1 MAIERSNG
9 QSASVAI
16 VNLGCAKNVVD
27 AEEMLG
33 VLAEH
38 GYTLTNDTSRADVVI
53 VNTCGFIASAKEE
66 SLSAIRSALR
76 WKRRR
81 GAKVIVAGCLS
92 QRYGQKL
99 LEQVPEV
106 DALIGVGQM
115 ARIHEVV
122 ERTLSQSQPLIE
134 QRLPQHRWAQTGT
147 RVLSTAPWSAWL
159 KISEGCDHQCTFCA
173 IPAIRGKHVSK
184 PLPRVLAEAEHLAS
198 RGVQEINLIAQDS
211 TQYGLDLY
219 GKQMLPHLLRE
230 LSAMEAFRWIRVLYC
245 YPSRLTE
252 EVIEVLANTPGV
264 LPYVD
269 VPLQH
274 ADDEILRAMMRP
286 VGRERY
292 LRLIHRLHEA
302 NPDMTVRSTFIVG
315 FPGEAETHFS
325 SLLTFLEEAQ
335 LDRVGAF
342 IFSPED
348 GTPAEKLPN
357 RVPPHIA
364 QTRYHRLMRRQQRIS
379 LARNRA
385 WIGREMEV
393 LVESP
398 HPTQRNLWI
407 ARSFRDAPEVDG
419 TVLVRAREAQPGKF
433 LKTRITDATA
443 HDLIAE
449 CTTRLPV
456 HTEHREEVRCE

>member
-1 MAIERSNG
+1 M
-9 QSASVAI
+9 AI

-38 GYTLTNDTSRADVVI
+38 GYTLTADTSRADVVI
-53 VNTCGFIASAKEE
+53 VNTCGFIAGAKEE

-81 GAKVIVAGCLS
+81 GAKVIVTGCLS

-99 LEQVPEV
+99 LEQAPEV

-122 ERTLSQSQPLIE
+122 EHTLSQNHPLIE
-134 QRLPQHRWAQTGT
+134 QTPPQHRWARTGT

-159 KISEGCDHQCTFCA
+159 KISEGCDHKCTFCA
-173 IPAIRGKHVSK
+173 IPSFRGGHVSK
-184 PLPRVLAEAEHLAS
+184 PLPRVLAEAEDLAR
-198 RGVQEINLIAQDS
+198 RGVQEVNLIAQDS

-219 GKQMLPHLLRE
+219 GKQMLPRLLRE
-230 LSAMEAFRWIRVLYC
+230 LSAMDTFRWIRVLYC
-245 YPSRLTE
+245 YPSRVTD
-252 EVIEVLANTPGV
+252 EVIEVIANTPRV

-269 VPLQH
+269 MPLQH

-286 VGRERY
+286 MGQERY
-292 LRLIHRLHEA
+292 VQLIRRLREA

-315 FPGEAETHFS
+315 FPGETEAHFS
-325 SLLTFLEEAQ
+325 NLLAFLEEVQ
-335 LDRVGAF
+335 PDRAGAF
-342 IFSPED
+342 IFSPEE
-348 GTPAEKLPN
+348 GTPAEKLPD
-357 RVPPHIA
+357 RVPQHVA
-364 QTRYHRLMRRQQRIS
+364 QSRYDRLMRLQQRIS
-379 LARNRA
+379 LARNRT
-385 WIGREMEV
+385 WVGREIEV

-398 HPTQRNLWI
+398 HPTLRHLWI

-419 TVLVRAREAQPGKF
+419 TVLTWAKNAPLGAFMKVK
-433 LKTRITDATA
+433 ITDATTY
-443 HDLIAE
+443 DLIAKS
-449 CTTRLPV
+449 TNSLPV
-456 HTEHREEVRCE
+456 DSRHQEEVSL

>member
-1 MAIERSNG
+1 MGKERSNG
-9 QSASVAI
+9 KSASVAI

-38 GYTLTNDTSRADVVI
+38 GYTLTADPSRADAII

-66 SLSAIRSALR
+66 SLSAIRDAMR

-122 ERTLSQSQPLIE
+122 EQALGRTEPFIE
-134 QRLPQHRWAQTGT
+134 QTPPQHRWAKTGT
-147 RVLSTAPWSAWL
+147 RVLSTAPWSAYL
-159 KISEGCDHQCTFCA
+159 KISEGCDHKCTFCA
-173 IPAIRGKHVSK
+173 IPAFRGGHVSK
-184 PLPRVLAEAEHLAS
+184 PLERVLAEAEDLAA
-198 RGVQEINLIAQDS
+198 RGVKEVNLIAQDS

-245 YPSRLTE
+245 YPSRVTDAF
-252 EVIEVLANTPGV
+252 IEVLANTPGV

-269 VPLQH
+269 LPLQH

-286 VGRERY
+286 VGREKYVALIRR
-292 LRLIHRLHEA
+292 LREA
-302 NPDMTVRSTFIVG
+302 HPDMTVRSTFIVG
-315 FPGEAETHFS
+315 FPGETDMHFAN
-325 SLLTFLEEAQ
+325 LLSFLEEVQ
-335 LDRVGAF
+335 MDRAGAF

-357 RVPPHIA
+357 RVPQRVA
-364 QTRYHRLMRRQQRIS
+364 QTRYDRLMRLQQRIS
-379 LARNRA
+379 LMRNRA
-385 WIGREMEV
+385 WVGREIEV
-393 LVESP
+393 LVEAA
-398 HPTQRNLWI
+398 HPAQNNLWI

-419 TVLVRAREAQPGKF
+419 VVLVRGKNLRPGTFVKV
-433 LKTRITDATA
+433 TVTDATA
-443 HDLIAE
+443 YDLIAE
-449 CTTRLPV
+449 SNANLPV
-456 HTEHREEVRCE
+456 SAGHKEEVSP

>member
-1 MAIERSNG
+1 MGMERSNG
-9 QSASVAI
+9 KSASVAI

-38 GYTLTNDTSRADVVI
+38 GYTLTADPSRADAII

-66 SLSAIRSALR
+66 SLSAIRDALR

-122 ERTLSQSQPLIE
+122 EQALGHTEPFIE
-134 QRLPQHRWAQTGT
+134 QTPPQHRWATTGT
-147 RVLSTAPWSAWL
+147 RVLSTAPWSAYL
-159 KISEGCDHQCTFCA
+159 KISEGCDHKCTFCA
-173 IPAIRGKHVSK
+173 IPAFRGGHVSK
-184 PLPRVLAEAEHLAS
+184 PLERVLAEAEDLAD
-198 RGVQEINLIAQDS
+198 RGVKEVNLIAQDS

-245 YPSRLTE
+245 YPSRVTDAF
-252 EVIEVLANTPGV
+252 IEVLANTPGV

-269 VPLQH
+269 LPLQH

-286 VGRERY
+286 VGREKYVALIRR
-292 LRLIHRLHEA
+292 LREA
-302 NPDMTVRSTFIVG
+302 HPDMTVRSTFIVG
-315 FPGEAETHFS
+315 FPGETDMHFAN
-325 SLLTFLEEAQ
+325 LLSFLEEVQ
-335 LDRVGAF
+335 MDRAGAF

-357 RVPPHIA
+357 RVPQRVA
-364 QTRYHRLMRRQQRIS
+364 QTRYDRLMRLQQRIS
-379 LARNRA
+379 LMRNRA
-385 WIGREMEV
+385 WVGREIEV
-393 LVESP
+393 LVEAA
-398 HPTQRNLWI
+398 HPAQNNLWI

-419 TVLVRAREAQPGKF
+419 VVLVRGKNLQPGTFVKV
-433 LKTRITDATA
+433 TVTDATA
-443 HDLIAE
+443 YDLIAE
-449 CTTRLPV
+449 SNANLPV
-456 HTEHREEVRCE
+456 SAGHKEEVSP

>member
-1 MAIERSNG
+1 MTKGRSNG
-9 QSASVAI
+9 KSPSVAI

-38 GYTLTNDTSRADVVI
+38 GYTLTADTSRADAI
-53 VNTCGFIASAKEE
+53 IINTCGFIASAKEE
-66 SLSAIRSALR
+66 SLSAIRDAIR

-81 GAKVIVAGCLS
+81 RAKVIVAGCLS

-99 LEQVPEV
+99 LEQVPDV

-122 ERTLSQSQPLIE
+122 ERTLSSDQLVVEHTP
-134 QRLPQHRWAQTGT
+134 PQHRWARTGT
-147 RVLSTAPWSAWL
+147 RVLSTAPWSAYL

-173 IPAIRGKHVSK
+173 IPAFRGGHVSK
-184 PLPRVLAEAEHLAS
+184 PIERVLAEAEDLAR
-198 RGVQEINLIAQDS
+198 RGVKEVNLIAQDT
-211 TQYGLDLY
+211 TQYGFDLT

-230 LSAMEAFRWIRVLYC
+230 LSAMNAFRWIRVLYC
-245 YPSRLTE
+245 YPSRLTDQ
-252 EVIEVLANTPGV
+252 VINAFASTPGV

-269 VPLQH
+269 LPLQH

-286 VGRERY
+286 IGREKYIELIRR
-292 LRLIHRLHEA
+292 LREA

-315 FPGEAETHFS
+315 FPGETDQHFAN
-325 SLLTFLEEAQ
+325 LLSFLEEAQ

-357 RVPPHIA
+357 RVPQRVA
-364 QTRYHRLMRRQQRIS
+364 QERYDRLMRLQARIS
-379 LARNRA
+379 LMRNRA

-393 LVESP
+393 LVEAA
-398 HPTQRNLWI
+398 HPSQRNLWI

-419 TVLVRAREAQPGKF
+419 VVLVRGRNLQPGTF
-433 LKTRITDATA
+433 VQVTITDATTY
-443 HDLIAE
+443 DLIAE
-449 CTTRLPV
+449 STASLPV
-456 HTEHREEVRCE
+456 SAGQKEEVSP

>member
-1 MAIERSNG
+1 MATSRPNG
-9 QSASVAI
+9 QSPSVAI

-33 VLAEH
+33 VLVEH
-38 GYTLTNDTSRADVVI
+38 GYTLTADTSRADVLI
-53 VNTCGFIASAKEE
+53 VNTCGFIARAKEE
-66 SLSAIRSALR
+66 SLSAIRDALR

-122 ERTLSQSQPLIE
+122 ERTLSHDQPIVE
-134 QRLPQHRWAQTGT
+134 HTPPQHRWARTGT
-147 RVLSTAPWSAWL
+147 RVLSTAPWSAYL

-173 IPAIRGKHVSK
+173 IPAFRGGHVSK
-184 PLPRVLAEAEHLAS
+184 PLERVLAEAEDLAL
-198 RGVQEINLIAQDS
+198 RGVQEVNLIAQDS

-230 LSAMEAFRWIRVLYC
+230 LSGMGAFRWIRVLYC
-245 YPSRLTE
+245 YPSRVTD
-252 EVIEVLANTPGV
+252 EVIEVLAHTPGV

-269 VPLQH
+269 IPLQH
-274 ADDEILRAMMRP
+274 ADDEMLRAMMRP
-286 VGRERY
+286 PGRLRY
-292 LRLIHRLHEA
+292 LELIRRLREA
-302 NPDMTVRSTFIVG
+302 NPDMTIRSTFIVG
-315 FPGEAETHFS
+315 FPGETEEHFAN
-325 SLLTFLEEAQ
+325 LLSFLEEAH
-335 LDRVGAF
+335 LDRAGAF
-342 IFSPED
+342 LFSPED

-357 RVPPHIA
+357 RVPHRVA
-364 QTRYHRLMRRQQRIS
+364 QARYDRLMRLQQRLS
-379 LARNRA
+379 LRRNQA

-393 LVESP
+393 LVEAP
-398 HPTQRNLWI
+398 HPNQRHQWI

-419 TVLVRAREAQPGKF
+419 TVLVRASKVQPGEF
-433 LKTRITDATA
+433 ITVRITDATA
-443 HDLIAE
+443 YDLIAE
-449 CTTRLPV
+449 STVSLPV
-456 HTEHREEVRCE
+456 TAGYKEEVSP

>member
-1 MAIERSNG
+1 MTKGRSNG
-9 QSASVAI
+9 KSPSVAI

-38 GYTLTNDTSRADVVI
+38 GYTLTADTSRADAI
-53 VNTCGFIASAKEE
+53 IINTCGFIASAKEE
-66 SLSAIRSALR
+66 SLSAIRDALR

-81 GAKVIVAGCLS
+81 RAKVIVAGCLS

-99 LEQVPEV
+99 LERVPDV

-122 ERTLSQSQPLIE
+122 ERTLSSDHPLVE
-134 QRLPQHRWAQTGT
+134 HTPPQHRWARIGT
-147 RVLSTAPWSAWL
+147 RVLSTAPWSAYL

-173 IPAIRGKHVSK
+173 IPAFRGGHVSK
-184 PLPRVLAEAEHLAS
+184 PLERVLAEAEDLAR
-198 RGVQEINLIAQDS
+198 RGVKEVNLIAQDT
-211 TQYGLDLY
+211 TQYGFDLT
-219 GKQMLPHLLRE
+219 GKQMLPCLLRE
-230 LSAMEAFRWIRVLYC
+230 LSAMNAFRWIRVLYC
-245 YPSRLTE
+245 YPSRLTD
-252 EVIEVLANTPGV
+252 EVVDAFANTPGV

-269 VPLQH
+269 LPLQH

-292 LRLIHRLHEA
+292 IDLIRRLREA

-315 FPGEAETHFS
+315 FPGETDQHFAN
-325 SLLTFLEEAQ
+325 LLSFLEEAQ

-357 RVPPHIA
+357 RVPQRVA
-364 QTRYHRLMRRQQRIS
+364 QERYDRLMRLQGRIS
-379 LARNRA
+379 LTRNRA

-393 LVESP
+393 LVEAA
-398 HPTQRNLWI
+398 HPSLRNLWI
-407 ARSFRDAPEVDG
+407 TRSFRDAPEVDG
-419 TVLVRAREAQPGKF
+419 VVLVRGRNLQPGTF
-433 LKTRITDATA
+433 VQVTITDATTY
-443 HDLIAE
+443 DLIAE
-449 CTTRLPV
+449 STASLPV
-456 HTEHREEVRCE
+456 YAGQKEEVSP

>member
-1 MAIERSNG
+1 M
-9 QSASVAI
+9 AI

-38 GYTLTNDTSRADVVI
+38 GYTLTSDTSRADVLI
-53 VNTCGFIASAKEE
+53 VNTCGFIASAREE

-81 GAKVIVAGCLS
+81 GTKVIVAGCLS
-92 QRYGQKL
+92 QRYGAKL

-134 QRLPQHRWAQTGT
+134 QTPPQHRWAQTGT
-147 RVLSTAPWSAWL
+147 RVLSTAPWSAYL

-173 IPAIRGKHVSK
+173 IPAFRGGHVSK
-184 PLPRVLAEAEHLAS
+184 PLPRVLAEAEDLAR
-198 RGVQEINLIAQDS
+198 RGVLEVNLIAQDS

-219 GKQMLPHLLRE
+219 GKQMLSHLLRE
-230 LSAMEAFRWIRVLYC
+230 LSAMGAFRWIRVLYC
-245 YPSRLTE
+245 YPSRLTN

-274 ADDEILRAMMRP
+274 ADDQILRAMMRP

-292 LRLIHRLHEA
+292 LQLIHRLREA

-315 FPGEAETHFS
+315 FPGETEAHFS
-325 SLLTFLEEAQ
+325 NLLTFLEEAQ
-335 LDRVGAF
+335 MDRVGAF
-342 IFSPED
+342 LFSPEE

-357 RVPPHIA
+357 RVPERIA
-364 QTRYHRLMRRQQRIS
+364 QSRYDRLMRLQQRIS

-398 HPTQRNLWI
+398 HPTQRHLWI

-419 TVLVRAREAQPGKF
+419 TVIVRAKEAQPGTF
-433 LKTRITDATA
+433 LTVKITDATA
-443 HDLIAE
+443 YDLIADS
-449 CTTRLPV
+449 TLNLPV
-456 HTEHREEVRCE
+456 HSRHQEEVSL

>member
-1 MAIERSNG
+1 MATGLSNG
-9 QSASVAI
+9 QSPSVAV

-38 GYTLTNDTSRADVVI
+38 GYTLTADTSRADVLI

-66 SLSAIRSALR
+66 SLSAIRNALR

-115 ARIHEVV
+115 ARIHEIV
-122 ERTLSQSQPLIE
+122 ERTLSQERPVVE
-134 QRLPQHRWAQTGT
+134 HTPPQHRWAQTGT
-147 RVLSTAPWSAWL
+147 RVLSTAPWSAYL
-159 KISEGCDHQCTFCA
+159 KISEGCDHKCTFCA
-173 IPAIRGKHVSK
+173 IPAFRGGHVSK
-184 PLPRVLAEAEHLAS
+184 PLERVLAEAEDLAR
-198 RGVQEINLIAQDS
+198 RGVQEVNLIAQDS

-219 GKQMLPHLLRE
+219 GKQMLPLLLRE
-230 LSAMEAFRWIRVLYC
+230 LSEMGVFRWIRVLYC
-245 YPSRLTE
+245 YPSRVTDA
-252 EVIEVLANTPGV
+252 VIDVLASTPGV
-264 LPYVD
+264 VPYVD
-269 VPLQH
+269 MPLQH

-286 VGRERY
+286 PGREPY
-292 LRLIHRLHEA
+292 LRLIRRLREA
-302 NPDMTVRSTFIVG
+302 NPDMTIRSTFIVG
-315 FPGEAETHFS
+315 FPGETEEHFAN
-325 SLLTFLEEAQ
+325 LLSFLEEAQ
-335 LDRVGAF
+335 LDRAGVF
-342 IFSPED
+342 LFSPED

-357 RVPPHIA
+357 RVPSRVA
-364 QTRYHRLMRRQQRIS
+364 QHRYDRLMRLQQRIS

-393 LVESP
+393 LVETA
-398 HPTQRNLWI
+398 HPAQRHLWI

-419 TVLVRAREAQPGKF
+419 TVLVRARNVQPGEF
-433 LKTRITDATA
+433 ITVRITDATA
-443 HDLIAE
+443 YDLIAE
-449 CTTRLPV
+449 STTNLPV
-456 HTEHREEVRCE
+456 IAGQKEEVLP

>member
-1 MAIERSNG
+1 MATGRSNG
-9 QSASVAI
+9 QSPSVAI

-38 GYTLTNDTSRADVVI
+38 GYTLTADTSRADVLI

-66 SLSAIRSALR
+66 SLSAIRNALR

-122 ERTLSQSQPLIE
+122 ERALSYDQPVVE
-134 QRLPQHRWAQTGT
+134 NTPPQHRWAQTGT
-147 RVLSTAPWSAWL
+147 RVLSTAPWSAYL
-159 KISEGCDHQCTFCA
+159 KISEGCDHKCTFCA
-173 IPAIRGKHVSK
+173 IPAFRGAHVSK
-184 PLPRVLAEAEHLAS
+184 PLERVLAEAEDLAR
-198 RGVQEINLIAQDS
+198 RGVKEVNLIAQDS

-219 GKQMLPHLLRE
+219 GKQMLPRLLRE
-230 LSAMEAFRWIRVLYC
+230 LSGMGAFRWIRVLYC
-245 YPSRLTE
+245 YPSRMTD

-269 VPLQH
+269 IPLQH

-286 VGRERY
+286 PGRQRY
-292 LRLIHRLHEA
+292 VELVHRLREA

-315 FPGEAETHFS
+315 FPGETEKHFAN
-325 SLLTFLEEAQ
+325 LLSFLEEVQ
-335 LDRVGAF
+335 LDRAGAF

-348 GTPAEKLPN
+348 GTPAERLPN
-357 RVPPHIA
+357 RVPYRVA
-364 QTRYHRLMRRQQRIS
+364 QARYDRLMRLQQRIS
-379 LARNRA
+379 LRRNRA
-385 WIGREMEV
+385 WVGREMEV
-393 LVESP
+393 LVECP
-398 HPTQRNLWI
+398 HPSQRNVWV

-419 TVLVRAREAQPGKF
+419 TVLIRARNAQPGEF
-433 LKTRITDATA
+433 ITVRITDATVY
-443 HDLIAE
+443 DLIAE
-449 CTTRLPV
+449 STTTLPV
-456 HTEHREEVRCE
+456 TAGCKEEVSP

>member
-1 MAIERSNG
+1 MATGRSDG

-38 GYTLTNDTSRADVVI
+38 GYTLTSDTSRADVLI

-66 SLSAIRSALR
+66 SLSAIRDALR

-92 QRYGQKL
+92 QRYGRKL

-122 ERTLSQSQPLIE
+122 ERTLTQNQPLIE
-134 QRLPQHRWAQTGT
+134 QTPPQHRWAQTGT
-147 RVLSTAPWSAWL
+147 RVLSTAPWSAYL
-159 KISEGCDHQCTFCA
+159 KISEGCDHECTFCA
-173 IPAIRGKHVSK
+173 IPAFRGGHVSK
-184 PLPRVLAEAEHLAS
+184 PLERVLAEAEHLA
-198 RGVQEINLIAQDS
+198 RLGVQEVNLIAQDS

-219 GKQMLPHLLRE
+219 GKQMLPRLLRE
-230 LSAMEAFRWIRVLYC
+230 LAGMNAFRWIRVLYC
-245 YPSRLTE
+245 YPSRVTD
-252 EVIEVLANTPGV
+252 EVIDVLANTPGV

-269 VPLQH
+269 MPLQH
-274 ADDEILRAMMRP
+274 ADDEILRAMRRP
-286 VGRERY
+286 LGRERY
-292 LRLIHRLHEA
+292 LQLIRRLREA
-302 NPDMTVRSTFIVG
+302 HPDMTVRSTFIVG
-315 FPGEAETHFS
+315 FPGETEAHFS
-325 SLLTFLEEAQ
+325 NLLAFLEEAQ
-335 LDRVGAF
+335 IDRAGAF

-348 GTPAEKLPN
+348 GTPAEELPN
-357 RVPPHIA
+357 RVPQRVA
-364 QTRYHRLMRRQQRIS
+364 QNRYDRLMRLQQRIS

-393 LVESP
+393 LVESA

-419 TVLVRAREAQPGKF
+419 TVLVRARQAQPGT
-433 LKTRITDATA
+433 LIQVRITDATPY
-443 HDLIAE
+443 DLIAE
-449 CTTRLPV
+449 STYSLRV
-456 HTEHREEVRCE
+456 HTAQREEVPL

>member
-1 MAIERSNG
+1 MATNCSP
-9 QSASVAI
+9 AVAI

-27 AEEMLG
+27 SEEMLG

-38 GYTLTNDTSRADVVI
+38 GYTLTTDLSRADAII

-66 SLSAIRSALR
+66 SLIAIRDALR

-122 ERTLSQSQPLIE
+122 ERALSQSQPVVE
-134 QRLPQHRWAQTGT
+134 QTPPQHRWARTGT
-147 RVLSTAPWSAWL
+147 RVLSTAPWSAYL

-173 IPAIRGKHVSK
+173 IPSFRGRHVSK
-184 PLPRVLAEAEHLAS
+184 PLERVLAEAEDLAR
-198 RGVQEINLIAQDS
+198 RGVREVNLIAQDS

-230 LSAMEAFRWIRVLYC
+230 LSRLGAFRWIRVLYC
-245 YPSRLTE
+245 YPSRVTD
-252 EVIEVLANTPGV
+252 EVIEVLSGTPGV

-274 ADDEILRAMMRP
+274 ADDEVLRAMMRP
-286 VGRERY
+286 IGRERY
-292 LRLIHRLHEA
+292 LALVRRLREA
-302 NPDMTVRSTFIVG
+302 HPDMTIRSTFIVG
-315 FPGEAETHFS
+315 FPGETEQHFAN
-325 SLLTFLEEAQ
+325 LLSFLEEAQ
-335 LDRVGAF
+335 LDRAAAF
-342 IFSPED
+342 VFSPEE
-348 GTPAEKLPN
+348 GTPAERLAG
-357 RVPPHIA
+357 RVPARVA
-364 QTRYHRLMRRQQRIS
+364 QERYHRLMRLQQRIS
-379 LARNRA
+379 LQRNRS

-393 LVESP
+393 LIEAP
-398 HPTQRNLWI
+398 HPNQRHRWV

-419 TVLVRAREAQPGKF
+419 TVLVRARAAQPGEF
-433 LKTRITDATA
+433 RTVRITDATPY
-443 HDLIAE
+443 DLIAE
-449 CTTRLPV
+449 DTLSLPV
-456 HTEHREEVRCE
+456 SVRQKEEVSL

>member
-1 MAIERSNG
+1 MTAGRSNE
-9 QSASVAI
+9 QSPSVAV

-38 GYTLTNDTSRADVVI
+38 GYTLTADPSRADVLI

-66 SLSAIRSALR
+66 SLTAIRDALR

-99 LEQVPEV
+99 LEQVAEV

-122 ERTLSQSQPLIE
+122 ERTLAQGERIVEHTP
-134 QRLPQHRWAQTGT
+134 PQHRWAQTGT
-147 RVLSTAPWSAWL
+147 RILSTAPWSAYL
-159 KISEGCDHQCTFCA
+159 KISEGCDHKCTFCA
-173 IPAIRGKHVSK
+173 IPAFRGGHVSK
-184 PLPRVLAEAEHLAS
+184 PLERVLAEAEDLAQ
-198 RGVQEINLIAQDS
+198 RGVKEVNLIAQDS
-211 TQYGLDLY
+211 TQYGLDVY
-219 GKQMLPHLLRE
+219 GKQMLPYLLRE
-230 LSAMEAFRWIRVLYC
+230 LASMNTFRWIRVLYC
-245 YPSRLTE
+245 YPSRVTD
-252 EVIEVLANTPGV
+252 EVIDVLANTRGV

-274 ADDEILRAMMRP
+274 ADDEILKAMMRP
-286 VGRERY
+286 AGKDRY
-292 LRLIHRLHEA
+292 LALIRRLREA
-302 NPDMTVRSTFIVG
+302 NADMTIRSTFIVG
-315 FPGEAETHFS
+315 FPGETDRHFAN
-325 SLLTFLEEAQ
+325 LLSFLEEAQ

-348 GTPAEKLPN
+348 GTPAQNLPN
-357 RVPPHIA
+357 RVPPRVA
-364 QTRYHRLMRRQQRIS
+364 ETRYNRLMRLQQRIS
-379 LARNRA
+379 LQRNRA

-393 LVESP
+393 LVEAP
-398 HPTQRNLWI
+398 HPEQHNLWI

-419 TVLVRAREAQPGKF
+419 AVLVRAGQMQPGQF
-433 LKTRITDATA
+433 ITVRITEATA
-443 HDLIAE
+443 YDLIADS
-449 CTTRLPV
+449 TITLPV
-456 HTEHREEVRCE
+456 TAGQKEEVLL

>member
-1 MAIERSNG
+1 MGKERSNG
-9 QSASVAI
+9 KSASVAI

-38 GYTLTNDTSRADVVI
+38 GYTLTADPSRADAII

-66 SLSAIRSALR
+66 SLSAIRDAMR

-92 QRYGQKL
+92 QRYGEKL

-122 ERTLSQSQPLIE
+122 ERILSSGEPVVE
-134 QRLPQHRWAQTGT
+134 HTPPQHRWAQIGT
-147 RVLSTAPWSAWL
+147 RVLSTAPWSAYL
-159 KISEGCDHQCTFCA
+159 KISEGCDHKCTFCA
-173 IPAIRGKHVSK
+173 IPAFRGGHVSK
-184 PLPRVLAEAEHLAS
+184 PLERVLAEAEDLAA
-198 RGVQEINLIAQDS
+198 RGVKEVNLIAQDS

-245 YPSRLTE
+245 YPSRVTDA
-252 EVIEVLANTPGV
+252 VIEVLANTPGV

-286 VGRERY
+286 VGREKYVALIRR
-292 LRLIHRLHEA
+292 LREA
-302 NPDMTVRSTFIVG
+302 HPDMTVRSTFIVG
-315 FPGEAETHFS
+315 FPGETDRHFAN
-325 SLLTFLEEAQ
+325 LLSFLEEVQ
-335 LDRVGAF
+335 LDRAGAF

-357 RVPPHIA
+357 RVPQRVA
-364 QTRYHRLMRRQQRIS
+364 QTRYDRLMRLQQRIS
-379 LARNRA
+379 LVRNRA
-385 WIGREMEV
+385 WVGREMEV
-393 LVESP
+393 LVEAA
-398 HPTQRNLWI
+398 HPAKSNLWI

-419 TVLVRAREAQPGKF
+419 TVLVRGKNLRPGTFVKV
-433 LKTRITDATA
+433 IVTDATA
-443 HDLIAE
+443 YDLIAE
-449 CTTRLPV
+449 SNANLPV
-456 HTEHREEVRCE
+456 SAGHKEEVSP